1 MTKYLIDTN
10 LFIDV
15 LKGKRQAILQLQALQ
30 STSVVSFVT
39 VGELM
44 QGSRNKNELKEI
56 NKLME
61 LFEVDYAGPEVI
73 IDALALL
80 QHYQPKIGLQLLDSI
95 IASTAKN
102 KEYTLVT
109 TDKKHFAKIREISLL

>member
-15 LKGKRQAILQLQALQ
+15 LKGKKQAVLQLQALQ

-44 QGSRNKNELKEI
+44 QGSRNKSELKEI

-61 LFEVDYAGPEVI
+61 LFEIDYAGPEVI
-73 IDALALL
+73 IDALSLL
-80 QHYQPKIGLQLLDSI
+80 QHYQSKTGLQLLDSI
-95 IASTAKN
+95 IAATAKN
-102 KEYTLVT
+102 KVYTLVT
-109 TDKKHFAKIREISLL
+109 SDKKHFSKIREISVL